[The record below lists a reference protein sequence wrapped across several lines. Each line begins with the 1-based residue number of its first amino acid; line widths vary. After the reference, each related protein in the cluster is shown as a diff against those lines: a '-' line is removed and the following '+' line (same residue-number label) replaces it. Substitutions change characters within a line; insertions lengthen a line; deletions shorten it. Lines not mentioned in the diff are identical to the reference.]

1 MRNNLIFDEPIY
13 VTRPILPDLDKVTEK
28 LKAIW
33 QSKWLTN
40 HGDIHCEFVKLLQV
54 VLKVRNV
61 SAFNNGTTAL
71 LVALKAL
78 DLPQGSEVI
87 TTPFTFPA
95 TVHCIAWNGLKPVFC
110 DIEPDTMT
118 IDADKIE
125 GLINKNT
132 SAILGVHVY
141 GFPCDIEKIQSIA
154 DKYDL
159 KVIYDAAHAFTTEI
173 NGKGIG
179 TYGDISMF
187 SFHATKLFHT
197 LEGGCLSYKD
207 DQYIDKLYYLR
218 NFGIKNEEQVVDIGI
233 NGKMNEIQAA
243 IGLLNL
249 DLIEEE
255 KLKRKE
261 IKNVYIKHLAL
272 LDGITLLK
280 FPENTTDS
288 MGYFVVKIDQKEFGI
303 SRNEIYDRLKK
314 CNVFA
319 RKYFYPLCS
328 DYEPYKQLKSSNKMN
343 LPVANKIKD
352 EVLCLPFYG
361 DLGAVNAGKI
371 CKIIEYIKCKNKIST
386 KVKV

>member
-40 HGDIHCEFVKLLQV
+40 HGDMHCEFEKLLQV

-141 GFPCDIEKIQSIA
+141 GFSCDVEKIQAIA
-154 DKYDL
+154 NKYDL
-159 KVIYDAAHAFTTEI
+159 KVIYDSAHAFTTEI

-179 TYGDISMF
+179 TFGDISMF

-197 LEGGCLSYKD
+197 IEGGCLTYCNPEYREK
-207 DQYIDKLYYLR
+207 IYYLR

-233 NGKMNEIQAA
+233 NGKMNELQAA

-249 DLIEEE
+249 ELFEEE
-255 KLKRKE
+255 KQKRQIIKLLYIENLK
-261 IKNVYIKHLAL
+261 A
-272 LDGITLLK
+272 LDGIKIAQMLK
-280 FPENTTDS
+280 NVTDS
-288 MGYFVVKIDQKEFGI
+288 MQYFVIKVDKETFSL
-303 SRNEIYDRLKK
+303 SRNDVYDRLKK
-314 CNVFA
+314 YNVFT

-328 DYEPYKQLKSSNKMN
+328 EYETYKALSSSKKEN
-343 LPVANKIKD
+343 LPKANKIKN
-352 EVLCLPFYG
+352 EVLCMPFYG
-361 DLGAVNAGKI
+361 SLGKENAQKI
-371 CKIIEYIKCKNKIST
+371 CEIIKSIRK
-386 KVKV
+386 